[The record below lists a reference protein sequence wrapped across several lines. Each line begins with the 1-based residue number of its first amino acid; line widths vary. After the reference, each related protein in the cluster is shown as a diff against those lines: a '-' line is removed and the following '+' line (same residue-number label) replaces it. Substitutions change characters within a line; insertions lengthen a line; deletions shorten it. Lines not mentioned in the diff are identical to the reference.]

1 MRFTGTF
8 VMVASLFIAVL
19 ITSNIIVIKPVQVL
33 NLPFQ
38 ILGSSTVV
46 LTAAASIF
54 PVSYILGDVLTEVY
68 GYRIARGVIWLGF
81 AANLFVMVALV
92 LTGIM
97 PGEPSLWSAEDQ
109 AAYER
114 ILGQVPGIVVA
125 SFVAYLV
132 GEFSNATVMA
142 LLKFRMRGRMLWVRT
157 IGSTVV
163 GQGLDSFIFIFLAFG
178 VFGDWSV
185 NALISTAIGQW
196 VFKVSYEA
204 LATPL
209 TYAVVTYLKRK
220 EQIDIADTPNSL
232 NPLGIFA

>member
-97 PGEPSLWSAEDQ
+97 PGEPSLWSTDDQ

-220 EQIDIADTPNSL
+220 EQIDIADAPNSL